1 VNGRDAGDLVL
12 RALVKANALSLR
24 PFSSTTKD
32 IPLDAWGETKQA
44 IITTPSALSLFCMK
58 LLRGSFEKIL
68 KEKEKREEERKL
80 RALSPLTLSP
90 QIKAIQ
96 EEIRLIEMK
105 IPAVEDEIRLAKV
118 SNDKEEVR
126 DLRRKEEQL
135 RTEKEQLRKKE
146 EILMMWEVA
155 S

>member
-1 VNGRDAGDLVL
+1 
-12 RALVKANALSLR
+12 
-24 PFSSTTKD
+24 
-32 IPLDAWGETKQA
+32 
-44 IITTPSALSLFCMK
+44 MK